1 LWDRHKGET
10 LKELI
15 KESFLQNKY
24 AAKQLLSTGDTPLTH
39 NQDKG
44 EYRTLFPK
52 LLMEV
57 RKELR
62 EIFPQ
67 YDPLSADGA
76 YSSIYS
82 FSDDTT
88 ETSDLS

>member
-1 LWDRHKGET
+1 MWDKHKGET

-15 KESFLQNKY
+15 KESFLQNKD

-39 NQDKG
+39 NQDRG

-67 YDPLSADGA
+67 YDPLAVDGA
-76 YSSIYS
+76 YGNRDL

-88 ETSDLS
+88 KTSDLS